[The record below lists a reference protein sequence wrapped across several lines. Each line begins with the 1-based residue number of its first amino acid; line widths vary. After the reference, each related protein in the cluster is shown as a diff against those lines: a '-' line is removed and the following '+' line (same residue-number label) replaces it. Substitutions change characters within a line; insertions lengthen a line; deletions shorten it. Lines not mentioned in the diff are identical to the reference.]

1 MSVPVGG
8 AAAEIECIASKL
20 LPTSDALDMYAQGR
34 EAAVLMPFRIDAD
47 GQLELIFTKRRDDL
61 PSHAGQISFP
71 GGSSDPEDEDHVAT
85 ALRESEEELAIP
97 PSAVQVIGALEPM
110 STFVSDFAVYPIAG
124 LVDPSVELVPNPGE
138 VDTVFSVRV
147 AELIEVREHREL
159 KRGTMS
165 FKTEAYETH
174 GGLIWGVTGYILGQL
189 LDRVGSCFAPDAAA
203 QR

>member
-1 MSVPVGG
+1 MSAPVGG
-8 AAAEIECIASKL
+8 AAAEIDCIAAKL
-20 LPTSDALDMYAQGR
+20 LPTGDALDMYAQGR
-34 EAAVLMPFRIDAD
+34 EAAVLMPFRVDDD

-97 PSAVQVIGALEPM
+97 PSAVEVIGALEPM

-124 LVDPSVELVPNPGE
+124 VVDPTIELIPNPGE
-138 VDTVFSVRV
+138 VDTVFAVSV
-147 AELIEVREHREL
+147 AELIDVREHREL

-189 LDRVGSCFAPDAAA
+189 LDRVGGCFVPGAA